1 MTQNQLVVGVC
12 AIACIL
18 FAGFIVTK
26 NTSSETIDDWE
37 QGSLTSQINEGAYL
51 RISDENSV
59 DDKPITAQVL
69 VAQASDTYFTTVTSE
84 ELVAE
89 SFDLSQEPTKFPKIN
104 TTKIYHVLPFP

>member
-1 MTQNQLVVGVC
+1 
-12 AIACIL
+12 
-18 FAGFIVTK
+18 
-26 NTSSETIDDWE
+26 
-37 QGSLTSQINEGAYL
+37 L

-59 DDKPITAQVL
+59 DDKPITAQEL

-104 TTKIYHVLPFP
+104 TTKIYHVLPFPVANINSKLVRTGDGVSVARVVGIDQKNVIVQYEGIRRS